1 MDYTFLGHREKSK
14 RIKESEKKSG
24 QFGNKRKDS
33 NLKSSKKKAAA
44 DNGIYLN
51 ERRLDKV
58 LSLRASKRKVKLESL
73 DDEDENENED
83 KYDFTSIEDMMCL
96 EVVLENYELELE
108 KLRVFVQ
115 NFKDKC
121 VTFDK
126 FYEEMYLQKKKLLSQ
141 YINTKED
148 DQGGVKESLRE
159 KIEDLSET
167 SNYPSGIERA
177 NFILGEK
184 LKKVTVKSI
193 DSLEEWTYDI
203 SPFLKT
209 EPANEL
215 NSSPTM
221 SNQIDELPVVDDE
234 PIRSYSKSVSYN
246 PKYLFNTKYQ
256 DLLLKM
262 KLSLYKQRLKRL
274 NEKSINKRVRLEE
287 EKATSS
293 KDESLENVD
302 DVCNDT
308 PMTTANEMCE
318 VEIFMETKKALTIS
332 YLDGSKYIGEKVSVK
347 NNLQTRGVYL
357 CKNGSRYVGNFVNYE
372 VSGYGVKDYNNGDI
386 YIGDYLNTMKNGYGL
401 LISPNNDY
409 YEGCFSDNQK
419 NGHGRFTYA
428 NGDTFEGDYRD
439 NQKISG
445 VFVWGKKSVF
455 AGDVY
460 RGEFF
465 EGDQH
470 GHGKYV
476 SKDGSTYTGGWLH
489 NKRNGHGV
497 LITNGKRTEGMFS
510 NDFLCEIQP
519 DDVIVLD

>member
-1 MDYTFLGHREKSK
+1 
-14 RIKESEKKSG
+14 
-24 QFGNKRKDS
+24 
-33 NLKSSKKKAAA
+33 
-44 DNGIYLN
+44 
-51 ERRLDKV
+51 
-58 LSLRASKRKVKLESL
+58 
-73 DDEDENENED
+73 
-83 KYDFTSIEDMMCL
+83 
-96 EVVLENYELELE
+96 
-108 KLRVFVQ
+108 
-115 NFKDKC
+115 
-121 VTFDK
+121 
-126 FYEEMYLQKKKLLSQ
+126 
-141 YINTKED
+141 
-148 DQGGVKESLRE
+148 
-159 KIEDLSET
+159 
-167 SNYPSGIERA
+167 
-177 NFILGEK
+177 
-184 LKKVTVKSI
+184 
-193 DSLEEWTYDI
+193 
-203 SPFLKT
+203 
-209 EPANEL
+209 
-215 NSSPTM
+215 M

-302 DVCNDT
+302 DVCNDI
-308 PMTTANEMCE
+308 PMTTANEKCE

-386 YIGDYLNTMKNGYGL
+386 YIGDYLNTIKNGYGL

-497 LITNGKRTEGMFS
+497 LITNGKRIEGMFS

-519 DDVIVLD
+519 EDVIVLD